1 MDMSAIVTVLSSP
14 EVVGTLASFA
24 AVLSYVVRLTY
35 RTGARFREHDLRE
48 AQMQE
53 QLDAQAKDIER
64 LLKHMQSHYYMTQ
77 EEARKF
83 LHYHEGTVYNIRHT

>member
-1 MDMSAIVTVLSSP
+1 MDITPIVTALSSP

-24 AVLSYVVRLTY
+24 ALLSYVVRLTF

-53 QLDAQAKDIER
+53 QLDAQAKDIE
-64 LLKHMQSHYYMTQ
+64 LLLQHMQKSYCLSQ

-83 LHYHEGTVYNIRHT
+83 LHYHQGTVDNIRHT